1 MLCGFRSKTQRHTA
15 ANTSPTNPNR
25 NPYTAESSKTSGSI
39 LGGPTITID
48 HAHMLSAAIPNQ
60 IEERIGKTFLAVL
73 STAPAIARPI
83 PASPIAPSQPK
94 KLSKIGGLLSSK
106 TGNGAGNKNPM
117 NANRESANQRKNA
130 PAKPANMIPT
140 MGAHLLIRL
149 FT

>member
-1 MLCGFRSKTQRHTA
+1 
-15 ANTSPTNPNR
+15 
-25 NPYTAESSKTSGSI
+25 
-39 LGGPTITID
+39 
-48 HAHMLSAAIPNQ
+48 MLSAAIPNQ

-73 STAPAIARPI
+73 STAPAIAKPI

-140 MGAHLLIRL
+140 MGAHLLITDVQIVSTRRRNAPRL
-149 FT
+149 VPFLGMEGGSMMVSRLHGLHSIPTT

>member
-1 MLCGFRSKTQRHTA
+1 
-15 ANTSPTNPNR
+15 
-25 NPYTAESSKTSGSI
+25 
-39 LGGPTITID
+39 
-48 HAHMLSAAIPNQ
+48 MLSAAIPNQ

-73 STAPAIARPI
+73 STAPAIAKPI

-149 FT
+149 FTFPTRTVEAQGQWVRDETSQVPIRSFRT